1 MIIEREERPPK
12 HIFTEAD
19 IGMLYIKPATL
30 NEFNDT
36 VNKVMTEDNDPFL
49 GCPLTDD
56 EKVKL
61 NQDGIRAQ
69 LSSIDVSHE
78 PLLFLAAI
86 KERAHMSHAS
96 MAMGSVSID
105 NSACDLFEANLSS
118 MLATAFA
125 SIAAV
130 LAGKTKGISTEHLS
144 KVWSIP
150 HEDAAR
156 TLQVTT
162 QCLRHDADSS
172 LSCNFGTNDRAVRYK
187 KLKSYFFSDTLFV
200 TG

>member
-1 MIIEREERPPK
+1 MDNWDDYPILFITPDGNAWDPNAEHYAEQESVMLNSKGMIIERKERPPK

-19 IGMLYIKPATL
+19 IGMLYIEPATWD
-30 NEFNDT
+30 EFNDT
-36 VNKVMTEDNDPFL
+36 ADTVMADDDDPSM

-56 EKVKL
+56 DVVKL
-61 NQDGIRAQ
+61 NQDGIHAQ
-69 LSSIDVSHE
+69 LSSIDASDE

-86 KERAHMSHAS
+86 NERTHMSHAS

-105 NSACDLFEANLSS
+105 NTSCDLFEANLSS
-118 MLATAFA
+118 MLTTAFA
-125 SIAAV
+125 TIAAV
-130 LAGKTKGISTEHLS
+130 LAKKLKGISTENLS

-162 QCLRHDADSS
+162 
-172 LSCNFGTNDRAVRYK
+172 
-187 KLKSYFFSDTLFV
+187 
-200 TG
+200 